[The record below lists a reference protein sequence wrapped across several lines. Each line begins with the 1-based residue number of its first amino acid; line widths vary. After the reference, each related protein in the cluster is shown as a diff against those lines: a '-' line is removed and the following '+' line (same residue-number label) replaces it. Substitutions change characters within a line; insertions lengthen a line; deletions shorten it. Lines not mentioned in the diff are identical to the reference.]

1 MNEWK
6 KSYHSLELTFK
17 GLENKMQDMI
27 EVKVLRTA
35 DANFEDSFKKILL
48 RIKKVNADVE
58 SIVKAILQEIKEN
71 GDKALFSYTE
81 KYDRIKLDSST
92 LMVTREEIE
101 SAYKSLDSEEID
113 ALSLAAN
120 RIEQFHKKQLKQL
133 STGEIKGEIVADI
146 VRPLKRVGLYIP
158 GGKAAYPSSV
168 LMTAVPARVAGVK
181 DIIMVSPTVSSHV
194 LAAAKIAGLSCIYRI
209 GGAQAVA
216 ALAYG
221 TESIPRVDKIVG
233 PGNVYVETAKRLV
246 FGDVGL
252 DMVAGPSEVLIIAD
266 ESAVPSFAAAD
277 LLAQAEHD
285 EDACPMLIATSED
298 FIKEVK
304 KEIFFQIEKLDRKN
318 IARRSIEKQGIMILA
333 DNISEAVALSN
344 RIAPEHLELMVDKP
358 NELLKKVIS
367 AGAIFLGNYSPV
379 AVGDYIA
386 GPSHVLPTGGTAR
399 FFSPL
404 GVEDF
409 VKRMSVISFRKD
421 TLLKL
426 GDEVRK
432 LAHIEGLDAHAKAV
446 EKRMKT

>member
-1 MNEWK
+1 
-6 KSYHSLELTFK
+6 
-17 GLENKMQDMI
+17 LENKMQNML
-27 EVKVLRTA
+27 EVKLLRTA

-48 RIKKVNADVE
+48 RIKKVNPDAE

-92 LMVTREEIE
+92 LMVSPEEIE
-101 SAYKSLDSEEID
+101 SAYKSLDPEEID
-113 ALSLAAN
+113 ALSLAAS
-120 RIEQFHKKQLKQL
+120 RIEQFHKKQIKQL
-133 STGEIKGEIVADI
+133 STGEIEGEIVADI

-181 DIIMVSPTVSSHV
+181 DIIMVSPMVSSHV

-233 PGNVYVETAKRLV
+233 PGNIYVETAKRLV

-266 ESAVPSFAAAD
+266 ESGVPSFAAAD

-298 FIKEVK
+298 FLKEVK
-304 KEIFFQIEKLDRKN
+304 KEIFFQIEKLDRKI

-358 NELLKKVIS
+358 NELLKKVTS

-426 GDEVRK
+426 GNEVRQ

-446 EKRMKT
+446 EKRMNT

>member
-6 KSYHSLELTFK
+6 KSYRSLELTFK

-58 SIVKAILQEIKEN
+58 SIVKDILQEIKEN

-120 RIEQFHKKQLKQL
+120 RIEQFHKKQIKQL
-133 STGEIKGEIVADI
+133 STVEIEGEIVADI
-146 VRPLKRVGLYIP
+146 VRPLQRVGLYIP

-233 PGNVYVETAKRLV
+233 PGNVYVETAKRMV

-266 ESAVPSFAAAD
+266 ESGVPSFAAAD

-304 KEIFFQIEKLDRKN
+304 KEIFFQIEKLDRKK
-318 IARRSIEKQGIMILA
+318 IARRSIEKRGIMILA
-333 DNISEAVALSN
+333 DNISEAVALAN

-358 NELLKKVIS
+358 NELLKKVTS

-426 GDEVRK
+426 GNEVRK
-432 LAHIEGLDAHAKAV
+432 LALMEGLDAHAKAV
-446 EKRMKT
+446 EKRMNT